1 MGNTLKIGTKHITCS
16 DGTDG
21 SRPALEEP
29 PLVRDPLEHR
39 ITRPK
44 LCHTMELKEEYDA
57 KRIPIAP
64 RRRGRPK
71 KFPRQAHQ

>member
-1 MGNTLKIGTKHITCS
+1 MADTLKIGTKHNICS

-21 SRPALEEP
+21 SRPALEET
-29 PLVRDPLEHR
+29 PLIRDAPEHR
-39 ITRPK
+39 ITRPT
-44 LCHTMELKEEYDA
+44 LCHTMKLKEEYDA
-57 KRIPIAP
+57 KLIPIAP